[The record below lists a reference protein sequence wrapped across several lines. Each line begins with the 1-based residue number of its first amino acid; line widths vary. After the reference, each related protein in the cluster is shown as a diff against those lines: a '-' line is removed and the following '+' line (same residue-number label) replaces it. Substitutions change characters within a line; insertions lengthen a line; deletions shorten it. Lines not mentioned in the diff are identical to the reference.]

1 MKKILKFLHGV
12 KKEMKKVRWPN
23 KKEMITYSVATIS
36 LVIFFA
42 LYFGLLDLIIAG
54 IKTLINGY

>member
-1 MKKILKFLHGV
+1 MSFLKYV
-12 KKEMKKVRWPN
+12 KSEMKKVRFPN

>member
-1 MKKILKFLHGV
+1 MSFLKDV
-12 KKEMKKVRWPN
+12 KTEMKKVRFPN

>member
-1 MKKILKFLHGV
+1 MGFLKEV
-12 KKEMKKVRWPN
+12 KSEMKKVRFPN

-54 IKTLINGY
+54 IKSLVRGY

>member
-1 MKKILKFLHGV
+1 MSFLKDV
-12 KKEMKKVRWPN
+12 KSEMMKVRFPN

>member
-1 MKKILKFLHGV
+1 MSFLKDV
-12 KKEMKKVRWPN
+12 KSEMKKVRFPN
-23 KKEMITYSVATIS
+23 TKEMITYSVATIS

-54 IKTLINGY
+54 IKTLINGD

>member
-1 MKKILKFLHGV
+1 MSFLKDV
-12 KKEMKKVRWPN
+12 RNEMKKVRFPN
-23 KKEMITYSVATIS
+23 KKELITYSVATIS

>member
-1 MKKILKFLHGV
+1 MGFLKAV
-12 KKEMKKVRWPN
+12 KSEMKKVRFPN

>member
-1 MKKILKFLHGV
+1 MGFLKEV
-12 KKEMKKVRWPN
+12 KSEMKKVRFPN

-36 LVIFFA
+36 LIIFFA

-54 IKTLINGY
+54 IKTLVRGY

>member
-1 MKKILKFLHGV
+1 MSFLKNV
-12 KKEMKKVRWPN
+12 KSEMKKVRFPN

>member
-1 MKKILKFLHGV
+1 MSFLKDV
-12 KKEMKKVRWPN
+12 KSEMKKVRFPN

-54 IKTLINGY
+54 IKTLIKGY

>member
-1 MKKILKFLHGV
+1 MSFLKDV
-12 KKEMKKVRWPN
+12 KSEMKKVRFPN

>member
-1 MKKILKFLHGV
+1 MGFLKDV
-12 KKEMKKVRWPN
+12 KSEMKKVRFPN
-23 KKEMITYSVATIS
+23 EKEMITYSVATIS

>member
-1 MKKILKFLHGV
+1 MSFLKDV
-12 KKEMKKVRWPN
+12 KSEMKKVRFPN

-54 IKTLINGY
+54 IKTLVRGY

>member
-1 MKKILKFLHGV
+1 MGFLKDV
-12 KKEMKKVRWPN
+12 KSEMKKVRFPSR
-23 KKEMITYSVATIS
+23 KEMITYSVATIS

>member
-1 MKKILKFLHGV
+1 MSFLKDV
-12 KKEMKKVRWPN
+12 KSEMKKVRFPN

-42 LYFGLLDLIIAG
+42 LYFGLLDLIIVG

>member
-1 MKKILKFLHGV
+1 MGFFKDV
-12 KKEMKKVRWPN
+12 KSEMKKVRFPN

>member
-1 MKKILKFLHGV
+1 MGFLKDVKGGMKKGRF
-12 KKEMKKVRWPN
+12 PN

>member
-1 MKKILKFLHGV
+1 MSFLKDV
-12 KKEMKKVRWPN
+12 KSEMKKVRFPN
-23 KKEMITYSVATIS
+23 KKEMIKYSVATIS

>member
-1 MKKILKFLHGV
+1 MSFLKDV
-12 KKEMKKVRWPN
+12 KSEMKKVRFPN

-54 IKTLINGY
+54 IKTLINWY

>member
-1 MKKILKFLHGV
+1 MGFLKDV
-12 KKEMKKVRWPN
+12 KSEMKKVRFSN

>member
-1 MKKILKFLHGV
+1 MSFLKDV
-12 KKEMKKVRWPN
+12 KSEMKKVRFPN

-36 LVIFFA
+36 LVVFFA

>member
-1 MKKILKFLHGV
+1 MSFLNDV
-12 KKEMKKVRWPN
+12 KSEMKKVRFPN

-42 LYFGLLDLIIAG
+42 LYFGLLDLIIAW

>member
-1 MKKILKFLHGV
+1 MSFLKEV
-12 KKEMKKVRWPN
+12 KSEMKKVRFPN

-54 IKTLINGY
+54 IQTLIKGY

>member
-1 MKKILKFLHGV
+1 MSFLKDV
-12 KKEMKKVRWPN
+12 KSEMKKVRFPN

-42 LYFGLLDLIIAG
+42 LYFGLLDLISAG

>member
-1 MKKILKFLHGV
+1 MSFLKDV
-12 KKEMKKVRWPN
+12 KSEMKKVRFPN

-36 LVIFFA
+36 LVIFFE

>member
-1 MKKILKFLHGV
+1 MGFLKEV
-12 KKEMKKVRWPN
+12 KSEMKKVRFPN

>member
-1 MKKILKFLHGV
+1 MSFFKDV
-12 KKEMKKVRWPN
+12 KSEMKKVRFPN

>member
-1 MKKILKFLHGV
+1 MSFLKEV
-12 KKEMKKVRWPN
+12 KSEMKKVRFPN

-36 LVIFFA
+36 LIIFFA

>member
-1 MKKILKFLHGV
+1 MGFLKDV
-12 KKEMKKVRWPN
+12 KSEMKKVRFPN